1 MHKGEG
7 FVPMQM
13 SIQTSTLQELKQVG
27 AATHRHVLAIVDRFI
42 SSRIRER
49 AGTSTGDAS
58 RLQDG
63 DLRIGTGVLGTGVLG
78 TGVLGTGVTRDRFGR
93 RHAGQT
99 TADDDHVPL

>member
-1 MHKGEG
+1 
-7 FVPMQM
+7 MQM
-13 SIQTSTLQELKQVG
+13 SLKTGTLQELKQVG
-27 AATHRHVLAIVDRFI
+27 AATHRHVLTIVDRLVTN
-42 SSRIRER
+42 SIRER
-49 AGTSTGDAS
+49 AGTSPGDAS

-63 DLRIGTGVLGTGVLG
+63 DLRIGTGVLG

>member
-27 AATHRHVLAIVDRFI
+27 AATHRHVLTIVDRLVTNP
-42 SSRIRER
+42 IRER
-49 AGTSTGDAS
+49 AGTSAGDAS

-63 DLRIGTGVLGTGVLG
+63 DLRIGTGVLGTGV
-78 TGVLGTGVTRDRFGR
+78 TRDRFGR

-99 TADDDHVPL
+99 PADDDHVPL